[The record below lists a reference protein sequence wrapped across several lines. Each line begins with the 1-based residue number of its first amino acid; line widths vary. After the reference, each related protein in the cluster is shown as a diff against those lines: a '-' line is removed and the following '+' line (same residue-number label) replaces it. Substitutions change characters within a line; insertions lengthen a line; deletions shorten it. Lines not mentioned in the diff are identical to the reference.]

1 MEQKKSL
8 QKSREQILHDF
19 KKIAQLMR
27 DIYKAYDKLYFD
39 IEEVLK
45 NAN

>member
-1 MEQKKSL
+1 MLNQKLKRKRS
-8 QKSREQILHDF
+8 QILHDF
-19 KKIAQLMR
+19 KKIATLMK